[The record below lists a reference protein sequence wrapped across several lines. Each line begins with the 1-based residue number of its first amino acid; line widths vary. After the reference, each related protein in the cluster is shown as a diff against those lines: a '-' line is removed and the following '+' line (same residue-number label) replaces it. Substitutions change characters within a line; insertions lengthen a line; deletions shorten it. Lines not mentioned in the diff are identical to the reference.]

1 MDAKKD
7 KTERRKD
14 AAVVIALCAA
24 LTLVCIVVMAMM
36 CNGNGIL
43 TCAG

>member
-1 MDAKKD
+1 MEKRKD
-7 KTERRKD
+7 KL
-14 AAVVIALCAA
+14 I
-24 LTLVCIVVMAMM
+24 LVLIIVAMWSGCIVVMAMM

>member
-1 MDAKKD
+1 MDDEKNKN
-7 KTERRKD
+7 ERRKD
-14 AAVVIALCAA
+14 AAVVIALCAV
-24 LTLVCIVVMAMM
+24 LTVVCIVAMAMM